1 MKPFFITTANNLS
14 LIIMPE
20 SEAHADGHPVLTY
33 TYSIYRRDTTVESSL
48 NQPDKLLQ
56 LSKKDNRDYLG
67 YITFEQPGKVFS
79 YFADGEDELS
89 SDEVV
94 DVIDEINHFFC
105 QCNQSGNIGRFYQ
118 VSFCAQGLT

>member
-33 TYSIYRRDTTVESSL
+33 TYSIYRRDTTVVSSL

-94 DVIDEINHFFC
+94 DVIDEINHFRGTP
-105 QCNQSGNIGRFYQ
+105 QLWTI
-118 VSFCAQGLT
+118 